1 MKKIFTL
8 LFALGAFALVQ
19 AQPAYKGNR
28 QTDQK
33 SYDNGYSN
41 SYNNKYN
48 DKQRRY
54 DNNNSSFDKDRMID
68 RINHEYEEK
77 IERVRHNFFLGRREK
92 QRQISFLQEQ
102 REQEIRMLYFRH
114 NDHDDR
120 FGDGDRRDRW

>member
-8 LFALGAFALVQ
+8 LFALGTFALVQ
-19 AQPAYKGNR
+19 AQPAYRSNR

-33 SYDNGYSN
+33 SYNNGYSN
-41 SYNNKYN
+41 SYNNNYN
-48 DKQRRY
+48 DNQRRY

-77 IERVRHNFFLGRREK
+77 IERVRHNFFMGWREK

-102 REQEIRMLYFRH
+102 REREIKMAYYGDHDH
-114 NDHDDR
+114 NDH
-120 FGDGDRRDRW
+120 FGDRDRRDRW